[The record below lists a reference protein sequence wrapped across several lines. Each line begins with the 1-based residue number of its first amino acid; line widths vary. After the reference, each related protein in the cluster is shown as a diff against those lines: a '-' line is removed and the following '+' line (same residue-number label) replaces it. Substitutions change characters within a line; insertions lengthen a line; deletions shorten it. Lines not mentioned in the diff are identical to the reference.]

1 MDPKLKKIQNHNFVT
16 RLPTIIKSG
25 PYIIKLSPDLLQT
38 MYGDLIL
45 ADSQYGG
52 NNGRRWKVD
61 WNKAPQP
68 VQIKLRCLR
77 GLYTSRFLVLNV

>member
-1 MDPKLKKIQNHNFVT
+1 
-16 RLPTIIKSG
+16 
-25 PYIIKLSPDLLQT
+25 

-77 GLYTSRFLVLNV
+77 GLSFDQTYTSLLDQNKMRMSHDTLIPVSLESVRFFHVVAIH

>member
-1 MDPKLKKIQNHNFVT
+1 
-16 RLPTIIKSG
+16 
-25 PYIIKLSPDLLQT
+25 
-38 MYGDLIL
+38 MYGGLIL

-77 GLYTSRFLVLNV
+77 GLLIAILRKLLLYAILVG